1 MNVRALK
8 RPLYVIGFS
17 FALSLLAASVMGY
30 HAACIVAVLC
40 GVLFLVVLA
49 VSSLRRNEGIV
60 AALLAAGVAFSLFVS
75 WEYRTVQP
83 LTKMDGETVSLTLWV
98 EEEVS
103 KTENTI
109 TYLTRVREGD
119 LPRNARLLIVTPNI
133 ATAPHLYDRVE
144 TTVQLEA
151 TDKRRA
157 DNVFL
162 QAWVN
167 GCDAAPSDERPWNY
181 AFIKWR
187 TQLTDRVQT
196 RASGDVAALLR
207 AICFG
212 DKSTLSDDMRDGFA
226 AAGLS
231 HVTAVSGFHM
241 SAISLGLFRL
251 LCFLGLRKRLAAAL
265 SLPMPAAFAALTGFS
280 SSALRAG
287 VMCTI
292 LLLGAVFR
300 RAADARNSLGAALLL
315 LLVFDPAGV
324 YDLGL
329 QLSAAATWGILLAA
343 SLQSRAKTGVWYT
356 VAHGVQLTVAAVVAT
371 LPFSALA
378 FGRTS
383 VLAPLT
389 NLIAQPLAAVT
400 VGAGCVG
407 ALLLCVPWL
416 AFLGSPLILLAG
428 VSAKGMLFIGQAAA
442 AWPRAFMPLNQP
454 YLVAWALAV
463 PFALLLGWC
472 LLKGRGLRI
481 TAILLAVALCLSM
494 AVHHV
499 GMRGVTTVTACNT
512 GKGTVVLLARD
523 GRYAAVSAGDVETD
537 TLITVLERHGV
548 KTLDLLLLAQEGEAA
563 YVKETAAKD
572 LRPCAA
578 DAWSSAACR
587 LTLWEDT
594 ALSFCEGWCR
604 LTLGE
609 HVVLIAPYDGDVS
622 ALPEEEKAAE
632 MAIFDRVPPQGVET
646 LALSRAILSCSD
658 EQLPQV
664 TRSMMWGVYPID
676 IAADEAVTVK
686 LR

>member
-1 MNVRALK
+1 MSVHTLK
-8 RPLYVIGFS
+8 RPLYTVGFS

-30 HAACIVAVLC
+30 HSACIVVVLC
-40 GVLFLVVLA
+40 GVLFLVALTVR
-49 VSSLRRNEGIV
+49 SLRRNEGIMAV
-60 AALLAAGVAFSLFVS
+60 LLAAGVAFSLFAS

-83 LTKMDGETVSLTLWV
+83 LTKMDGETMSLTLWV

-103 KTENTI
+103 KTEDTV
-109 TYLTRVREGD
+109 TYLARVREGD

-133 ATAPHLYDRVE
+133 AAAPHLYDRVA

-151 TDKRRA
+151 TDKWRA

-162 QAWVN
+162 QAWVD
-167 GCDAAPSDERPWNY
+167 GCDTAPSDERPWNY
-181 AFIKWR
+181 LFIKWR
-187 TQLTDRVQT
+187 AQLTDHLET
-196 RASGDVAALLR
+196 RAGGDAAALLR

-212 DKSTLSDDMRDGFA
+212 DKSALNDEVRDGFA

-241 SAISLGLFRL
+241 SAISLGVFRL
-251 LCFLGLRKRLAAAL
+251 LCFLGLRKRWAAVL
-265 SLPMPAAFAALTGFS
+265 SLPIPAAFAALTGFS
-280 SSALRAG
+280 ASALRAG

-343 SLQSRAKTGVWYT
+343 SLQSREKTGVWYT

-378 FGRTS
+378 FGQTS

-400 VGAGCVG
+400 VGAGCAG

-416 AFLGSPLILLAG
+416 AFLGSPLILMAG
-428 VSAKGMLFIGQAAA
+428 VAAKGMLFIGQVAA
-442 AWPRAFMPLNQP
+442 AWPCAFIPLDQP
-454 YLVAWALAV
+454 YLVVWALAV
-463 PFALLLGWC
+463 PFALLLGWY
-472 LLKGRGLRI
+472 LLKGRGVRI
-481 TAILLAVALCLSM
+481 TAILLVVALCLST
-494 AVHHV
+494 AVHHI
-499 GMRGVTTVTACNT
+499 GMRGVITVTACNT

-523 GRYAAVSAGDVETD
+523 GHHAAVSVGSTATD
-537 TLITVLERHGV
+537 TLAAELERHGV
-548 KTLDLLLLAQEGEAA
+548 KTLDLLLFVQEDEAA
-563 YVKETAAKD
+563 YVKDAVLKN
-572 LRPCAA
+572 LRPCTA
-578 DAWSSAACR
+578 DAWSSATRR
-587 LTLWEDT
+587 LTLWEDIS
-594 ALSFCEGWCR
+594 LSFRKGWCR
-604 LTLGE
+604 LTVGE
-609 HVVLIAPYDGDVS
+609 HAVLIAPYDGDVS
-622 ALPEEEKAAE
+622 ALPQEQRTAE
-632 MAIFDRVPPQGVET
+632 LAIFDRVPPQGVET

-658 EQLPQV
+658 KQLPMV